1 MGISMRKSDLKSK
14 LSELAYNVTQNSAT
28 EPPFSGKFFNFF
40 GPGTYKCICC
50 ESELFSSK
58 DKFKSTSGWPSFHST
73 IDDCAIIFVED
84 NSFGMKRTEVLCSN
98 CKAHLGH
105 VFDDGP
111 EPSFKR
117 FCINS
122 SALSFDEND

>member
-1 MGISMRKSDLKSK
+1 MSKSDLKSR
-14 LSELAYNVTQNSAT
+14 LSKLAYEVTQNSAT

-40 GPGTYKCICC
+40 EHGIYKCICC
-50 ESELFSSK
+50 QSELFSSK
-58 DKFKSTSGWPSFHST
+58 DKFKSSSGWASFHST
-73 IDDCAIIFVED
+73 INGYSINFVND
-84 NSFGMKRTEVLCSN
+84 NSFGMKRTEVVCSN
-98 CKAHLGH
+98 CNAHLGH

-122 SALSFDEND
+122 SALNFEKND

>member
-1 MGISMRKSDLKSK
+1 MRISMSKSDLKSK
-14 LSELAYNVTQNSAT
+14 LSELAYNVTQNSTT
-28 EPPFSGKFFNFF
+28 EPPFSGKYFNFF
-40 GPGTYKCICC
+40 RSGTYKCVCC
-50 ESELFSSK
+50 KSELFSSK
-58 DKFKSTSGWPSFHST
+58 DKFKSKSGWPSFHST
-73 IDDCAIIFVED
+73 INDYAIIFVED
-84 NSFGMKRTEVLCSN
+84 NSFGMKRTEVVCSN
-98 CKAHLGH
+98 CNAHLGH